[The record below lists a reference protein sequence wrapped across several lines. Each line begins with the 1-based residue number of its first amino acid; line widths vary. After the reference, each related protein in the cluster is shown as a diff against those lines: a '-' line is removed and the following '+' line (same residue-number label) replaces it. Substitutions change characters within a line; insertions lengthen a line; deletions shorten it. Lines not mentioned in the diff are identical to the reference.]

1 MGVGEIQEE
10 RQARFVPSRG
20 RFFLIAPE
28 LSLAATERALDDGRP
43 MSQVTFSY
51 TGQLANAAG
60 ASEEVVDL
68 SVGST
73 VRAALDQLAARHD
86 GKWTE
91 LVFDDAGRI
100 RSTLLIVLD
109 GVQAAGDKETISL
122 DGVTSVMLM
131 TPIAGG

>member
-1 MGVGEIQEE
+1 M
-10 RQARFVPSRG
+10 P
-20 RFFLIAPE
+20 
-28 LSLAATERALDDGRP
+28 
-43 MSQVTFSY
+43 QVTFSY

-60 ASEEVVDL
+60 TSEEVVDL

-73 VRAALDQLAARHD
+73 VRAAFDQLAARHD

-109 GVQAAGDKETISL
+109 GVQAAGDKDTISL